1 MEKVDF
7 SKQFF
12 GKSLNEITYEDI
24 EVYFEEEREESNILE
39 FKSGQNDKA
48 SFDDTLTKKIIRA
61 ISSFLNSEG
70 GLLIWGSPR
79 DVAKDK
85 GDRKVKV
92 AQGALY
98 PNKVY
103 NKKDQLLNKIIR
115 SISYMPTGV
124 KLVILKK
131 DADFVY
137 VFEVQESSS
146 KPHQY
151 DSQYLIRLDGQTLPA
166 PHYLVDSMFK
176 AIKQPELDGRIIFS
190 EWLRQGK
197 NLIINFAVVIE
208 NRSIFVNETNLSYQL
223 VAHPGHFFN
232 SSEGLY
238 FSTKHDVLHYGRPW
252 LNNHKLVVS
261 LPKAVKLDK
270 IALTLAFGGEKG
282 VSLTSYYAIDPSKFK
297 QNVTFDFSN
306 CVSEYSENKSFKERQ
321 EELGVTHDDS
331 IKRFIKTVRVVKP

>member
-1 MEKVDF
+1 MVDF

-12 GKSLNEITYEDI
+12 GKSLNKITYEDI
-24 EVYFEEEREESNILE
+24 EIFFEEEREESNILE
-39 FKSGQNDKA
+39 FKSGQDDDA
-48 SFDDTLTKKIIRA
+48 LFDDALNKKIIRA

-70 GLLIWGSPR
+70 GLLIWGAPR
-79 DVAKDK
+79 EVTKDK
-85 GDRKVKV
+85 GSRKVKV

-103 NKKDQLLNKIIR
+103 NEKDHLLNKIIR

-124 KLVILKK
+124 KLVILEKGP
-131 DADFVY
+131 AFLY
-137 VFEVQESSS
+137 VFEVQESDS

-151 DSQYLIRLDGQTLPA
+151 DSQYLVRIDGQTLPA

-176 AIKQPELDGRIIFS
+176 AIKLPELDGRIIFS
-190 EWLRQGK
+190 EWLRKGK

-208 NRSIFVNETNLSYQL
+208 NRSILVNETNLSYQL
-223 VAHPGHFFN
+223 VAHPGHFYSN
-232 SSEGLY
+232 SKGLH
-238 FSTKHDVLHYGRPW
+238 FSAKHDVLHYGRPW
-252 LNNHKLVVS
+252 LNNHALVVP
-261 LPKAVKLDK
+261 LPSIGKLDT
-270 IALTLAFGGEKG
+270 ISLTLAFGGEKG
-282 VSLTSYYAIDPSKFK
+282 VSLTSNYTIDPSKFK

-306 CVSEYSENKSFKERQ
+306 CVPEYSENKSFKERQ